1 MIKFT
6 NLSQE
11 IPYRRLKQKYDDAIN
26 AGQKNIEAISISS
39 FSINSKEVNSRFVNL
54 KFVDNNDLI
63 FFSNYDSLKS
73 QDFQGHNQITALI
86 YWNNIN
92 TQIRLKALIKRT
104 SVEVNKKYFLN
115 RSEQK
120 NALAISSNQSKSI
133 DSFKSVLENYNKSL
147 KLDNLKECPEY
158 WGGYSFTPYYFE
170 FWEGHESRLNKRD
183 VYEFNEGDWDHCILQ
198 P

>member
-1 MIKFT
+1 M
-6 NLSQE
+6 
-11 IPYRRLKQKYDDAIN
+11 
-26 AGQKNIEAISISS
+26 
-39 FSINSKEVNSRFVNL
+39 NL